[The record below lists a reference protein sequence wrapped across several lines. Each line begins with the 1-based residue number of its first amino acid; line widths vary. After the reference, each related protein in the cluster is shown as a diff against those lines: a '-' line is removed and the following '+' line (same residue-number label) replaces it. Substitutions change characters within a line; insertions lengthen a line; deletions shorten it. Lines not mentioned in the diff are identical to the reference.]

1 MAEQS
6 GTSGA
11 VDTGDVGAPGPTVA
25 EVPAEEK
32 KRKRKGG
39 AADTKVAGL
48 FQEQY
53 KQYWLPDVQ
62 EVPVEDI
69 VFDTE
74 AVENQVRVLDKAVVD
89 KRVTSMRTVE
99 PDDLLELRLLEQ
111 DLAGVH
117 CGPI

>member
-1 MAEQS
+1 
-6 GTSGA
+6 
-11 VDTGDVGAPGPTVA
+11 
-25 EVPAEEK
+25 VPAEEK

-117 CGPI
+117 CGPILSHGQKISFPQGRRRSF